1 MVAKEEASK
10 IPKEYRLQLVQQS
23 YLVPC
28 GILIVEGKKGECDMW
43 IFRICLEEGPN

>member
-43 IFRICLEEGPN
+43 IFRTCLEEGPN